1 MTIKGD
7 GITNARPVTSSS
19 AKPMASLKED
29 ELGQGGILNQPC
41 LSTPSEKTRLFHSYA
56 FLVLSRPP
64 LRRNWAWQMGTV
76 YSQNVLIEPKG
87 LSKATVRMAGT
98 AAS

>member
-29 ELGQGGILNQPC
+29 ELGQGGILNKSASLPPPKKQDY
-41 LSTPSEKTRLFHSYA
+41 SIATPLLF
-56 FLVLSRPP
+56 FLVP
-64 LRRNWAWQMGTV
+64 LCDA
-76 YSQNVLIEPKG
+76 IG
-87 LSKATVRMAGT
+87 LGNGHNLFAKRAD
-98 AAS
+98 